1 MWYRQS
7 LFIGYAKFIFYELS
21 LLVFIYILFKFRLL
35 STTLNLCVIIFLYDI
50 NFLKLI
56 RDIEKIKEDICFCQQ
71 KRYVFNML
79 ILSKLHIY
87 DERHE
92 NTTNM
97 FKVTHGEEWNC
108 RSQEQLWKSFLA
120 RTTSY
125 IYRILTIF
133 YFGVAYW

>member
-7 LFIGYAKFIFYELS
+7 LFVGYAKFIFYELS

-56 RDIEKIKEDICFCQQ
+56 RDIEKIKEDIYFFCQQ

-92 NTTNM
+92 E
-97 FKVTHGEEWNC
+97 HH
-108 RSQEQLWKSFLA
+108 
-120 RTTSY
+120 
-125 IYRILTIF
+125 
-133 YFGVAYW
+133 

>member
-1 MWYRQS
+1 MLKERNQMWYRQS

-56 RDIEKIKEDICFCQQ
+56 RDIEKIKEDIYFFCQQ

-87 DERHE
+87 DEILRSRR
-92 NTTNM
+92 
-97 FKVTHGEEWNC
+97 EEWNC
-108 RSQEQLWKSFLA
+108 SWQERLQCFA
-120 RTTSY
+120 
-125 IYRILTIF
+125 
-133 YFGVAYW
+133 AYWYLLFLLQHIGNIFFCYSI